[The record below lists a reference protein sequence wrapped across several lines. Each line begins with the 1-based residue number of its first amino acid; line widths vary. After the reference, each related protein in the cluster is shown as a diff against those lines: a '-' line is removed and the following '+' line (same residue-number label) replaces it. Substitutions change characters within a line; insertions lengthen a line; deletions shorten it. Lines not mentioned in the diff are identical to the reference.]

1 MAGALDSSEV
11 GGEGGVREGA
21 RWGRGPAW
29 GSKKRVV
36 FLSLL
41 RRCLL
46 GLLRGALTVQLVL
59 GDEEQVMVEPIDLL
73 AAELLAARDLGLDEL
88 DPIRDR
94 ELRSRRRD
102 THGNGHNAVRA
113 RSMDAALTGAV
124 RSSTIFCFSF
134 VSG

>member
-11 GGEGGVREGA
+11 GGGGGVREGA

-94 ELRSRRRD
+94 VLRSGGAGHTRTTVTTRSARGAWTRRFLPGR
-102 THGNGHNAVRA
+102 
-113 RSMDAALTGAV
+113 
-124 RSSTIFCFSF
+124 
-134 VSG
+134 